1 MTNNIILIALAVI
14 FALVLFLLVEIYRLR
29 RKFRESEIDAI
40 QQVNLTI
47 KSLDTEVQQLKK
59 DLYDTVDKKK

>member
-1 MTNNIILIALAVI
+1 MTNNIILIALIVI
-14 FALVLFLLVEIYRLR
+14 FVLVLYLLIEIYRLR
-29 RKFRESEIDAI
+29 RKFRESATDAI

-59 DLYDTVDKKK
+59 DLYDTVDKDK